1 MNTNAEMEI
10 NKLLINQELKEDP
23 NIKENEDSKEETM
36 NYNKQY
42 YKLNK
47 ERLQEKY
54 KSRVKCPLCD
64 KDVAKSSLT
73 LHYKTQLCQK
83 RQEIK
88 LKQMLMNNI
97 INTELDKYYAN

>member
-1 MNTNAEMEI
+1 MEI

-23 NIKENEDSKEETM
+23 NLGDEFIKENEYPKEETM

-47 ERLQEKY
+47 DRLQEKY

-64 KDVAKSSLT
+64 KDVAKSSLN